1 MVWPASKKQ
10 RICAPCAPPL
20 HKLLVHLV
28 HCAAARGIRCGCA
41 VAARVKNAL
50 IAVCQEQGD
59 LHSTLHM
66 RYGIEIEEVSPMAD
80 LSRHVHASST
90 PRKSYLSLSETR
102 SLLWMQVRMAPD
114 NLTAYVLWD
123 AFPGPAREAAAE
135 LERL

>member
-10 RICAPCAPPL
+10 RICAPSAEVECLLSRSAPASL
-20 HKLLVHLV
+20 HGSKGRERL
-28 HCAAARGIRCGCA
+28 RGCA

-50 IAVCQEQGD
+50 ISVCQEQGD

-66 RYGIEIEEVSPMAD
+66 RYGIEIEE
-80 LSRHVHASST
+80 ASSLPESVQHMCLQAARST
-90 PRKSYLSLSETR
+90 PGS
-102 SLLWMQVRMAPD
+102 SLLLVQVRMAPD